1 MWWEKD
7 GAKLV
12 NVKNGRITYDVSSAG
27 ENSWI
32 SKLMIKDVTTVDN
45 GVYTFIA
52 VAGKAKASASV
63 QVKVKKKGKNITT
76 GGKELFNSRE
86 VKMQFNF
93 LLLIP
98 VYILFILAN

>member
-1 MWWEKD
+1 MRWEKD
-7 GAKLV
+7 GEKLI

-27 ENSWI
+27 ENLWI
-32 SKLMIKDVTTVDN
+32 SKLTIKDVTTVDN

-52 VAGKAKASASV
+52 VAGKASASI
-63 QVKVKKKGKNITT
+63 QVKVKKKEKEIAT

-86 VKMQFNF
+86 VKIQLNF
-93 LLLIP
+93 LLLIL

>member
-7 GAKLV
+7 DAKLV
-12 NVKNGRITYDVSSAG
+12 NVKNGRITYDVSLAG

-32 SKLMIKDVTTVDN
+32 SKLMIKDVTAVDN

-63 QVKVKKKGKNITT
+63 QVKVKKKRKEMTT
-76 GGKELFNSRE
+76 GGKELLNSRE
-86 VKMQFNF
+86 VKIQFNF

-98 VYILFILAN
+98 AYILFILPN